1 MLIKYAAS
9 WIAVGESLCRIHYFD
24 ADKDLRLV
32 FLTNRFLLPTLTIAN
47 LYRARWRVELF
58 TRWIKQH
65 LRIKVFYGTSE
76 NAVKTP
82 A

>member
-1 MLIKYAAS
+1 LAA
-9 WIAVGESLCRIHYFD
+9 FD
-24 ADKDLRLV
+24 
-32 FLTNRFLLPTLTIAN
+32 PTTEAIAN